1 MGLPHAVMSS
11 GSMTV
16 FLTTL
21 GLIGMAEMGDKTQL
35 LTLALAARLPLGAVL
50 GGVALATLLN
60 HALAVAVGGSAL
72 LVVPASVLRAA
83 AGLSFIGF
91 GLWTL
96 RGDRLVGNEE
106 RRIGSPLVTVAVS
119 FFLAEMGDKTQLATA
134 VLAAQAPSFL
144 PVWLGSV
151 LGMVFADG
159 LAVAVGYLLGRRL
172 PERPLKIGAAALF
185 LLFGVLL
192 LGARTA
198 SDTAALHISA
208 AVRPG
213 LGEHMPSDGGMR

>member
-1 MGLPHAVMSS
+1 
-11 GSMTV
+11 MTV

-50 GGVALATLLN
+50 GGVVLAALLN
-60 HALAVAVGGSAL
+60 HALAIAVGGSAL
-72 LVVPASVLRAA
+72 LILPASVLRAA
-83 AGLSFIGF
+83 AGLSFVGF

-106 RRIGSPLVTVAVS
+106 RRVGPPLVTVAVS

-134 VLAAQAPSFL
+134 VLAAQATSFL

-159 LAVAVGYLLGRRL
+159 LAVAVGCLLGRRL

-192 LGARTA
+192 LGAPTA
-198 SDTAALHISA
+198 SDTAAPHISA
-208 AVRPG
+208 SVRPG
-213 LGEHMPSDGGMR
+213 PGEHMPSDGGMR

>member
-1 MGLPHAVMSS
+1 M
-11 GSMTV
+11 
-16 FLTTL
+16 
-21 GLIGMAEMGDKTQL
+21 
-35 LTLALAARLPLGAVL
+35 
-50 GGVALATLLN
+50 
-60 HALAVAVGGSAL
+60 
-72 LVVPASVLRAA
+72 
-83 AGLSFIGF
+83 
-91 GLWTL
+91 
-96 RGDRLVGNEE
+96 
-106 RRIGSPLVTVAVS
+106 TVAVS

-134 VLAAQAPSFL
+134 VLAAQATSFL

-198 SDTAALHISA
+198 SDTAALHISTS
-208 AVRPG
+208 VRPG
-213 LGEHMPSDGGMR
+213 LGEHIPSDGGRR

>member
-1 MGLPHAVMSS
+1 
-11 GSMTV
+11 MTV
-16 FLTTL
+16 FLTTF
-21 GLIGMAEMGDKTQL
+21 GLIGAAEMGDKTQL

-50 GGVALATLLN
+50 GGVVLATLLN

-72 LVVPASVLRAA
+72 LILPASVLRAA

-106 RRIGSPLVTVAVS
+106 RRIGPPLVTVAVS
-119 FFLAEMGDKTQLATA
+119 FCLAEVGDKTQLATA
-134 VLAAQAPSFL
+134 VLAAQATSFL

-151 LGMVFADG
+151 LGMVCADG
-159 LAVAVGYLLGRRL
+159 LAVVFGYLLGRRL

-185 LLFGVLL
+185 LLFGILL

-198 SDTAALHISA
+198 KGI
-208 AVRPG
+208 P
-213 LGEHMPSDGGMR
+213 

>member
-21 GLIGMAEMGDKTQL
+21 ALIGMAEMGDKTQL

-72 LVVPASVLRAA
+72 RILPASVLRAA

-106 RRIGSPLVTVAVS
+106 RRVGP
-119 FFLAEMGDKTQLATA
+119 
-134 VLAAQAPSFL
+134 PS
-144 PVWLGSV
+144 
-151 LGMVFADG
+151 
-159 LAVAVGYLLGRRL
+159 
-172 PERPLKIGAAALF
+172 
-185 LLFGVLL
+185 
-192 LGARTA
+192 
-198 SDTAALHISA
+198 
-208 AVRPG
+208 
-213 LGEHMPSDGGMR
+213 